1 MLPGRHGQF
10 FTYLTT
16 TTYDTARHRTTNMQH
31 TAMMCI
37 ERAHHTWD
45 EYFQLSGWG
54 SGLFD
59 MCEAA
64 REAALGPR
72 GPGKRSIHA
81 GACKYSIAISATLLY
96 LGMCIHSKLSLHRSR
111 TKKTIGSDTNSDL
124 YLRYF
129 Y

>member
-1 MLPGRHGQF
+1 MLPTAATIKNF
-10 FTYLTT
+10 LTT
-16 TTYDTARHRTTNMQH
+16 QQRHTAPCDNMQH

-81 GACKYSIAISATLLY
+81 GYFKNIKQT
-96 LGMCIHSKLSLHRSR
+96 HFKLPYR
-111 TKKTIGSDTNSDL
+111 
-124 YLRYF
+124 
-129 Y
+129 